1 MTDSLHLYF
10 CDITIFKNYFI
21 VVMKEGTDITVGHS
35 DVLFD
40 ISKTYFGGKQFVYI
54 SNRINSYSVN
64 PNVYKKINE
73 IENLAGFAVVSY
85 GFKTSGNV
93 KIEQLY
99 FDKPIEV
106 FDNIDDAKEWAKS
119 VVKNL
124 T

>member
-106 FDNIDDAKEWAKS
+106 FDNINDAKEWAKS
-119 VVKNL
+119 VVTNL

>member
-1 MTDSLHLYF
+1 
-10 CDITIFKNYFI
+10 
-21 VVMKEGTDITVGHS
+21 MKEGTDITVGHS

-106 FDNIDDAKEWAKS
+106 FDNINDAKEWAKS

>member
-106 FDNIDDAKEWAKS
+106 FDNINDAKEWAKS